1 MALTYK
7 SPISLG
13 IFLVLVHTCAPSG
26 FGKCPRHDYIQN
38 FSLERFA
45 GHWYEIE
52 RTFYLME
59 LTVSCTT
66 LDLIDNNK
74 GQLEVTVTTLSRW
87 SGNLRVSEGI
97 ASSSRKDPSLFLYR
111 VNTILPQTLAKYLP
125 GAGFYQ
131 VLDTDYDRFAI
142 LWSCSNFGVIYTDLV
157 WIFAR
162 GKEID
167 AELRAKIYGF
177 LKTKGIDSERLVLP
191 KNNNCTDEY

>member
-1 MALTYK
+1 MALLHKY
-7 SPISLG
+7 PIFIA
-13 IFLVLVHTCAPSG
+13 IFLILVNMCFSSG
-26 FGKCPRHDYIQN
+26 FGKCPRHDFIHN

-74 GQLEVTVTTLSRW
+74 GQFEVTVRTLSRW
-87 SGNLRVSEGI
+87 SGNIRVSDGI
-97 ASSSRKDPSLFLYR
+97 ASSSRKDPSLLLYR
-111 VNTILPQTLAKYLP
+111 VNTILPHSLAKYLP

-131 VLDTDYDRFAI
+131 ILDTDYDRFAI
-142 LWSCSNFGVIYTDLV
+142 LWSCSNLGIVHSDRV
-157 WIFAR
+157 WIFGR
-162 GKEID
+162 KKEID
-167 AELRAKIYGF
+167 ANLRMQIYEL
-177 LKTKGIDSERLVLP
+177 LKSKGIDSDRLVLP